1 MGNKENWIWPD
12 PLRFGYFLLTS
23 QWVAL
28 TGVSF
33 RSLALFSLI
42 CFVLLLSTFIFASR
56 LFNKNFAALSVL
68 LLAFS
73 PLSMAM
79 GKRALTD
86 SLGNLFFGLSLWTY
100 LGFLCEKRRGLF
112 FSLFV
117 VFYSYSILIRQQ
129 FILFEVFF
137 LVVFFLFKYYYKK
150 ALPLAYAVVTVAAPL
165 SIVGATWL
173 FSSSGLADLLMLF
186 KIIRNM
192 PAVNP
197 YSVYFCRGPW
207 TRYLIDYLLLS
218 PWVTLTA
225 FFFVGYALLVN
236 KTILKDPKVGYFLCA
251 LIIIYILLSS
261 FDYNKNIRY
270 ALCIDTV
277 MRITV
282 VIMLREIFKGKKF
295 MGDIVF
301 GLIVL
306 LCLVDFLSYQYLFVT
321 SNVYDPISY
330 RLLKARLMIP

>member
-1 MGNKENWIWPD
+1 M
-12 PLRFGYFLLTS
+12 YFFNIFITEQAAYRES
-23 QWVAL
+23 
-28 TGVSF
+28 SK
-33 RSLALFSLI
+33 RHI
-42 CFVLLLSTFIFASR
+42 LSW
-56 LFNKNFAALSVL
+56 
-68 LLAFS
+68 
-73 PLSMAM
+73 
-79 GKRALTD
+79 
-86 SLGNLFFGLSLWTY
+86 GNLFFSLSLWTY
-100 LGFLCEKRRGLF
+100 LAFLCEKRRGLF

-117 VFYSYSILIRQQ
+117 VFYAYSILVRQQ

-150 ALPLAYAVVTVAAPL
+150 NLPIVYAFVTVAAPL
-165 SIVGATWL
+165 SVVGATWL
-173 FSSSGLADLLMLF
+173 FSSSGLADLTMLF

-236 KTILKDPKVGYFLCA
+236 KTILKDPKVSYFLCA

-277 MRITV
+277 MRISV
-282 VIMLREIFKGKKF
+282 VMLLREIFKGKKF

-301 GLIVL
+301 GIIVL
-306 LCLVDFLSYQYLFVT
+306 LCVVDFLSFQYLFVAN
-321 SNVYDPISY
+321 NVYDPISY